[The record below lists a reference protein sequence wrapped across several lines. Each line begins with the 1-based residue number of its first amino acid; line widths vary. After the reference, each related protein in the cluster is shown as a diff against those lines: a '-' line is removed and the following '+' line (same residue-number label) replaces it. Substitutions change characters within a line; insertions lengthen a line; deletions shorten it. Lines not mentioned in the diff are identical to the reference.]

1 VTNPTRFWA
10 HGRSRPAV
18 IAHRGGA
25 ALATENSL
33 VALHSAARAGADAV
47 ELDVQ
52 ELGDGTLI
60 LAHDAFL
67 ATEGRWRWLRD
78 VSYAEFEAAVSAS
91 TATVV
96 TVETLLAN
104 AVDSS
109 LGLYLELK
117 AVSHRGV
124 TSVIDLLARHDVT
137 DRTVVGSFRADIVE
151 HVSRDGRVV
160 ASILFRER
168 FLDPLALAR
177 DLGCPLVHPC
187 FDDAPGMADLMR
199 GEWMARLGAAGVGV
213 VAWNTNDVELLRTL
227 TDLGVRAL
235 CTDDP
240 RLVAQPR

>member
-1 VTNPTRFWA
+1 VTDPTRFWA
-10 HGRSRPAV
+10 YGRSRPAV

-25 ALATENSL
+25 ALAAENSL
-33 VALHSAARAGADAV
+33 VAMHAAARAGADAV

-52 ELGDGTLI
+52 ELGDGTLVV
-60 LAHDAFL
+60 AHDAFL
-67 ATEGRWRWLRD
+67 LTGDRWRWLRD
-78 VSYAEFEAAVSAS
+78 LSYSDFEAAAGAS
-91 TATVV
+91 TGAAV

-104 AVDSS
+104 AVDSG

-117 AVSHRGV
+117 AVSHPGV
-124 TSVIDLLARHDVT
+124 TTVVDLLARHDLI
-137 DRTVVGSFRADIVE
+137 DRTVIGSFRADIVE
-151 HVSRDGRVV
+151 QVSGDDRVA

-187 FDDAPGMADLMR
+187 FDEDPGMADLMR
-199 GEWMARLGAAGVGV
+199 GEWMARLHAAGVGV

-227 TDLGVRAL
+227 AKLGVRAL

-240 RLVAQPR
+240 RLVAQSR